1 MLYLGLG
8 GLELNTPDSKD
19 MTRWCWPTGLWLN
32 PSYAEIANLY
42 AVGRL

>member
-19 MTRWCWPTGLWLN
+19 MTR
-32 PSYAEIANLY
+32 YD
-42 AVGRL
+42 VGQQVCDQISLMLKLITYMQ